1 MGQIALVTGGNKGI
15 GLETTR
21 LLAAKGYEVVVVARD
36 FAGCGALPEGVR
48 KVPFD
53 LTDVE
58 GIPDLAAK
66 IGDVDALVNNAGV
79 MASLPFDQ
87 YPLETAR
94 RLMRLNLE
102 TPIALITAVAP
113 GMIAKGGGRIVNT
126 SSLAA
131 HTGHPDV
138 WYGASKAALLNVT
151 KSFAKLLG
159 PKGVTVNAVAPGPV
173 ETDMLAVIPEPRR
186 QSVKQNTNTG
196 RFAQA
201 REVAATI
208 VWLLSESPVYINGA
222 CIDIND
228 GVYLR

>member
-1 MGQIALVTGGNKGI
+1 MRRIALVTGGNKGI

-21 LLAAKGYEVVVVARD
+21 LLVAKGYEVVVVARD
-36 FAGCGALPEGVR
+36 FSGSVALPEGVR
-48 KVPFD
+48 KVVFD

-58 GIPDLAAK
+58 GIPALAAK
-66 IGDVDALVNNAGV
+66 IGGVDALVNNAGV
-79 MASLPFDQ
+79 MNSLPFDQ
-87 YPLETAR
+87 YPLEAAR

-113 GMIAKGGGRIVNT
+113 GMIERGGGRIVNT

-159 PKGVTVNAVAPGPV
+159 PRGVVVNTVAPGPV
-173 ETDMLAVIPEPRR
+173 ETDMLAVIPEPRK
-186 QSVKQNTNTG
+186 QSVKQSTNTG
-196 RFAQA
+196 RFAMA
-201 REVAATI
+201 REIAETI
-208 VWLLSESPVYINGA
+208 VWLLAECPVYINGA
-222 CIDIND
+222 CIDVND
-228 GVYLR
+228 GVYPR